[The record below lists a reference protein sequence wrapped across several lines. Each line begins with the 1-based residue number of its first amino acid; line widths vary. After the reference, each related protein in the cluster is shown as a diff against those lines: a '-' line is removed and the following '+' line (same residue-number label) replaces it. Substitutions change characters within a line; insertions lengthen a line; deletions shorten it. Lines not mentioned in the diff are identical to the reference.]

1 MKFRSSAPAGGRGQ
15 NDRKAPF
22 HDRVADDIRIL
33 DRQYGNAEIDAAVA
47 DLGHDVVDRQY
58 LELDPRV
65 GMPLAKTPDRLRNQS
80 LRHARAGDDMHRAN
94 AVLAQLLREVIDP
107 QNPLVHLLGLVIK
120 TPRLG
125 CRLVAPHYALEEF
138 EAEPILGVGKKPA
151 DSRLRHSEE
160 P

>member
-1 MKFRSSAPAGGRGQ
+1 VARGQ

-80 LRHARAGDDMHRAN
+80 LRRARAGNDMHRAN
-94 AVLAQLLREVIDP
+94 AVLAQLLR
-107 QNPLVHLLGLVIK
+107 
-120 TPRLG
+120 R
-125 CRLVAPHYALEEF
+125 
-138 EAEPILGVGKKPA
+138 
-151 DSRLRHSEE
+151 
-160 P
+160 